1 MTELE
6 RLLEEN
12 RPKLEAALAE
22 SELKDLDERR
32 DKLMA
37 LINKT
42 RAMLEDS
49 PSPPSPTRL
58 TLHEAIKLI
67 LEENGNRWM
76 HVKDLAEEV
85 NRRDLYTKRDG
96 TPVDPSQI
104 HARTKNY
111 VNLFEKNGPEVRL
124 LSDGH

>member
-12 RPKLEAALAE
+12 RPKLEAALADAE

-67 LEENGNRWM
+67 LE
-76 HVKDLAEEV
+76 
-85 NRRDLYTKRDG
+85 RRPSNCPCADFLNPGCSTVRDA
-96 TPVDPSQI
+96 SMS
-104 HARTKNY
+104 A
-111 VNLFEKNGPEVRL
+111 F
-124 LSDGH
+124 